1 MKRYSRWLLLVV
13 VAVAL
18 TFVWLLFSPRHY
30 GVKQLAERDGTRY
43 WELPTGSR
51 SPILTSLAQ
60 ASIIPTL

>member
-1 MKRYSRWLLLVV
+1 MV